1 MKVQI
6 FGAGCPRCKQAE
18 KIFKIAAEEL
28 GVEAEF
34 EKVTDLMA
42 MMEIGIASTP
52 AVGIDGKIVL
62 SGKIPTLEEAK
73 RLIKENRV

>member
-1 MKVQI
+1 MKIQI
-6 FGAGCPRCKQAE
+6 FGAGCPRCKQTE

-42 MMEIGIASTP
+42 MMEMGIASTP

>member
-6 FGAGCPRCKQAE
+6 FGAGCPRCKQTE

-42 MMEIGIASTP
+42 MMEIY
-52 AVGIDGKIVL
+52 DGNGNCFYPC
-62 SGKIPTLEEAK
+62 SW
-73 RLIKENRV
+73 N